1 MQQQT
6 QTEPDKSLFEF
17 EAYEEEHEDILER
30 KAVSFWNESFQRLL
44 KNKGAII
51 SLVVLILISVIS
63 LVGPFFNEYH
73 YAELDIARSD
83 LPPLVHG
90 LEWLG
95 LDGTNSHVKNVY
107 DDRSMTNEPSCLGTD
122 EFGRDLWTR
131 IWKGTQ

>member
-17 EAYEEEHEDILER
+17 EAYEEEQEDILER
-30 KAVSFWNESFQRLL
+30 KSESLWKGSFQRLL

-51 SLVVLILISVIS
+51 SLVVLVLIAVIS
-63 LVGPFFNEYH
+63 LVGPLFNEYH
-73 YAELDIARSD
+73 YAEQDIARSD

-95 LDGTNSHVKNVY
+95 LDGTNSHGKNVY
-107 DDRSMTNEPSCLGTD
+107 DHRSMTNEPSWL
-122 EFGRDLWTR
+122 
-131 IWKGTQ
+131 